1 MGWVILLP
9 AFNVFQ
15 SIIAPLMVSP
25 RENKGLQK
33 SEEGLAMEF
42 GLFKLKRESKRREI
56 LFWAVLFCFVCGTLA
71 PGVVLAQ
78 EKYPTKPINFLIG
91 FPAGGTTDVCARP
104 LITSAS
110 KILGQPIVVVNKPG
124 GASAVAVATLK
135 NEKPDG
141 YTIGILGSGAVLSQH
156 MRKVPYDTAKDY
168 TPIMQYAIYLY
179 GLVVRSDSP
188 WNTFKEFMDYA
199 KSNPGKIRYSTAGP
213 GSPQHLVMERLALK
227 EKIKWTHIPFQ
238 GGGPAV
244 TALLGGHVEACSQ
257 TTEWKAH
264 VESGRLRLLA
274 VYGEKRMIDFPNVP
288 TLLELGVGISAPSLI
303 SIAGPKGISPQI
315 VETLHGA
322 FKKAMEDPDFIK
334 VSRQMDQPPVYRG
347 PEDLGKHLVKMNEE
361 MGELIQSLGLREE

>member
-1 MGWVILLP
+1 MEWRRFRLEGEGHWVVVLS
-9 AFNVFQ
+9 V
-15 SIIAPLMVSP
+15 
-25 RENKGLQK
+25 
-33 SEEGLAMEF
+33 
-42 GLFKLKRESKRREI
+42 
-56 LFWAVLFCFVCGTLA
+56 AVLFFFGVCGTPISGPA
-71 PGVVLAQ
+71 FAQ
-78 EKYPTKPINFLIG
+78 EKYPVKPINFLIG

-104 LITSAS
+104 LVNAAS
-110 KILGQPIVVVNKPG
+110 KILGQPIVVMNKPG

-156 MRKVPYDTAKDY
+156 MRKVPYDTATDF
-168 TPIMQYAIYLY
+168 TPILQYAVYLY
-179 GLVVRSDSP
+179 GLVVQSESP
-188 WNTFKEFMDYA
+188 WKTIGEFIEYA
-199 KSNPGKIRYSTAGP
+199 RNNPGKVRYSTAGP

-227 EKIKWTHIPFQ
+227 EKVKWTHIPFP

-244 TALLGGHVEACSQ
+244 TALLGGHVEAASQ

-288 TLLELGVGISAPSLI
+288 TLLELGYGISAASLI

-315 VETLHGA
+315 VEILHGA

-334 VSRQMDQPPVYRG
+334 VSRQLDQPTIYRSS
-347 PEDLGKHLVKMNEE
+347 EDLGKHLVKMNEE
-361 MGELIQSLGLREE
+361 VGGLVRGLGLREE

>member
-1 MGWVILLP
+1 M
-9 AFNVFQ
+9 
-15 SIIAPLMVSP
+15 
-25 RENKGLQK
+25 
-33 SEEGLAMEF
+33 EGRP
-42 GLFKLKRESKRREI
+42 FKLKRENKGRDI
-56 LFWAVLFCFVCGTLA
+56 LWRAGLFCFFVCNILA
-71 PGVVLAQ
+71 PGIVLAQ
-78 EKYPTKPINFLIG
+78 EKYPAKPINFLIG

-104 LITSAS
+104 LVTAAS

-188 WNTFKEFMDYA
+188 WNTFKEFIDYA
-199 KSNPGKIRYSTAGP
+199 KNNPGKIRYSTAGP

-244 TALLGGHVEACSQ
+244 TALLGGHVEACLPDHGMEGPRGIRAIE
-257 TTEWKAH
+257 TP
-264 VESGRLRLLA
+264 GRLR
-274 VYGEKRMIDFPNVP
+274 GETDDRLPQRPYAPGTGFW
-288 TLLELGVGISAPSLI
+288 TLPPPASSPSRAPKEFLPRLWRPFTGLSRRPWRIRISSRSAGNWTSLPF
-303 SIAGPKGISPQI
+303 IAAQRIWAS
-315 VETLHGA
+315 TW
-322 FKKAMEDPDFIK
+322 
-334 VSRQMDQPPVYRG
+334 
-347 PEDLGKHLVKMNEE
+347 
-361 MGELIQSLGLREE
+361 